1 MKAYRILFWHGP
13 KIPSPIGCRLCALGC
28 AAVRTTSL
36 PSLPKTMRCR
46 VDDRRHSHLACWPS
60 DRWCICC
67 PHLAHAT
74 PTPVLWAI
82 NAFKCVCQH
91 RKRMPSYHG
100 HTSKVAKLE
109 RALPSKCLI
118 KCLNHSNDKS
128 IPTGYRHA
136 LTFCGTWY
144 ESLRDMVWIVAAAKD
159 TSNPQG
165 QGTNW
170 RNILDMERCGNMKLL
185 QIGKVRR
192 NNMKLLQIH
201 RFTYSHKPHEA

>member
-1 MKAYRILFWHGP
+1 MTGATVILRADRVTVGAF
-13 KIPSPIGCRLCALGC
+13 
-28 AAVRTTSL
+28 AA
-36 PSLPKTMRCR
+36 
-46 VDDRRHSHLACWPS
+46 
-60 DRWCICC
+60 
-67 PHLAHAT
+67 HLAHAT

-82 NAFKCVCQH
+82 NAFKWVCQH

-118 KCLNHSNDKS
+118 KCLNDSNDKS